1 MDISPSP
8 ASRGRLSP
16 KSRDSSARIME
27 HKKKRILV
35 VDDHEDNI
43 ELLRARLEARG
54 YEVEGASDGQAA
66 LDAVERTCPDL
77 ILLDVMMPRMDGMEV
92 VRRLKA
98 KSEANELPFIPVI
111 MQTAL
116 DSTENKVEGLD
127 AGADDYITKPINFAE
142 LEARVNSLLRI
153 KALQSDLAAREK
165 ELSELNDK
173 LRQISL
179 TDGLTQIENRRSLEE
194 RLDDMWQHSVRLHEP
209 IALVM
214 CDIDKFKTV
223 NDNFGHQAGDSV
235 LKEFAQLL
243 KTEAREIDRVGRYGG
258 EEFLLILPGTV
269 LDAAVT
275 FAERLRE
282 KVERHTFTY
291 TGGTLC
297 RTMSCGVAGSPHPR
311 VKDQEALLK
320 ASDDALYVA
329 KETGRNRVVRFDGA
343 EFNAHMQGKGND
355 TSDGE
360 EPVSKS
366 SATNTGGASAATP
379 GSPPRVKAS
388 SEGPRASA

>member
-1 MDISPSP
+1 
-8 ASRGRLSP
+8 
-16 KSRDSSARIME
+16 ME
-27 HKKKRILV
+27 RNEKYRILV

-54 YEVEGASDGQAA
+54 YEVYGANDGQAA
-66 LDAVERTCPDL
+66 LEQVEHVCPDL
-77 ILLDVMMPRMDGMEV
+77 ILLDVMMPKMDGMEV
-92 VRRLKA
+92 VRRLKTN
-98 KSEANELPFIPVI
+98 KNLPFIPVI

-165 ELSELNDK
+165 ELSDLNDK

-179 TDGLTQIENRRSLEE
+179 TDGLTQVENRRSLEE
-194 RLDDMWQHSVRLHEP
+194 RLNEMWLHSVRLHEP

-214 CDIDKFKTV
+214 CDIDWFKSV
-223 NDNFGHQAGDSV
+223 NDNHGHQAGDSV

-243 KTEAREIDRVGRYGG
+243 KAEAREIDRVGRYGG
-258 EEFLLILPGTV
+258 EEFLFILPGTV

-282 KVERHTFTY
+282 KVEHHTFTY
-291 TGGTLC
+291 AGGKLC

-329 KETGRNRVVRFDGA
+329 KETGRNRVIRFDGA
-343 EFNAHMQGKGND
+343 DFNAHMKEKGND
-355 TSDGE
+355 SSDAE
-360 EPVSKS
+360 KPVSRT
-366 SATNTGGASAATP
+366 AANRGGTATP

-388 SEGPRASA
+388 ADSPRTSA

>member
-1 MDISPSP
+1 
-8 ASRGRLSP
+8 
-16 KSRDSSARIME
+16 ME
-27 HKKKRILV
+27 HKKKRRILV

-66 LDAVERTCPDL
+66 LDAVERICPDL
-77 ILLDVMMPRMDGMEV
+77 ILLDVMMPKMDGMEV

-153 KALQSDLAAREK
+153 KTLQSALKAREK
-165 ELSELNDK
+165 ELSELNEQL
-173 LRQISL
+173 LRISL
-179 TDGLTQIENRRSLEE
+179 TDGLTQVENRRSLNE
-194 RLDDMWQHSVRLHEP
+194 RLHEMWLHSVRLHEP
-209 IALVM
+209 ISLVM
-214 CDIDKFKTV
+214 CDIDKFKSV
-223 NDNFGHQAGDSV
+223 NDKHGHQAGDSV

-243 KTEAREIDRVGRYGG
+243 KGEAREIDRVGRYGG

-282 KVERHTFTY
+282 KVAGHTFSY
-291 TGGTLC
+291 EGGTLC
-297 RTMSCGVAGSPHPR
+297 RTMSCGVASSPHPR
-311 VKDQEALLK
+311 VKDEDSLLR
-320 ASDDALYVA
+320 AADNALYVA
-329 KETGRNRVVRFDGA
+329 KETGRNRVVRFDSA
-343 EFNAHMQGKGND
+343 DYNAHTQDTEND
-355 TSDGE
+355 STDGE
-360 EPVSKS
+360 TPVKQ
-366 SATNTGGASAATP
+366 TGAGAATP
-379 GSPPRVKAS
+379 GSPPRSSASTEGYKAT
-388 SEGPRASA
+388 A

>member
-1 MDISPSP
+1 
-8 ASRGRLSP
+8 
-16 KSRDSSARIME
+16 ME
-27 HKKKRILV
+27 RKDRHRILV

-54 YEVEGASDGQAA
+54 YEVFGANDGQAA
-66 LDAVERTCPDL
+66 LDQVEKVRPDL
-77 ILLDVMMPRMDGMEV
+77 ILLDVMMPKMDGMEV
-92 VRRLKA
+92 VRRLKSN
-98 KSEANELPFIPVI
+98 KTLPFIPVI

-153 KALQSDLAAREK
+153 KRLQSDLAAREK

-194 RLDDMWQHSVRLHEP
+194 RLHDMWQHSVRLHEP

-214 CDIDKFKTV
+214 CDIDKFKSV
-223 NDNFGHQAGDSV
+223 NDNYGHQAGDSV

-243 KTEAREIDRVGRYGG
+243 KDEAREIDRVGRYGG

-275 FAERLRE
+275 FAERLRD

-291 TGGTLC
+291 AGGTLC
-297 RTMSCGVAGSPHPR
+297 RTMSCGVAASPHPR

-343 EFNAHMQGKGND
+343 EFNAHIKDHGNNS
-355 TSDGE
+355 SDGE
-360 EPVSKS
+360 DAVKQEAGS
-366 SATNTGGASAATP
+366 GGASADPTP

-388 SEGPRASA
+388 ASGPGASA

>member
-1 MDISPSP
+1 
-8 ASRGRLSP
+8 
-16 KSRDSSARIME
+16 ME
-27 HKKKRILV
+27 HKERYRILV

-54 YEVEGASDGQAA
+54 YEVFGANDGQAA
-66 LDAVERTCPDL
+66 LDQVEHVRPDL

-92 VRRLKA
+92 VRRLKSN
-98 KSEANELPFIPVI
+98 KNLPFIPVI

-153 KALQSDLAAREK
+153 KALQTDLAARER
-165 ELSELNDK
+165 ELSDLNDK

-179 TDGLTQIENRRSLEE
+179 TDGLTQVENRRSLEE
-194 RLDDMWQHSVRLHEP
+194 RLHDMWQHSVRLHEP

-214 CDIDKFKTV
+214 CDIDKFKSV
-223 NDNFGHQAGDSV
+223 NDNYGHQAGDSV

-243 KTEAREIDRVGRYGG
+243 KGEAREIDRVGRYGG

-282 KVERHTFTY
+282 KVEHHTFTY
-291 TGGTLC
+291 AGGTLC
-297 RTMSCGVAGSPHPR
+297 RTMSCGVAASPHPR

-320 ASDDALYVA
+320 ACDDALYVA
-329 KETGRNRVVRFDGA
+329 KETGRNRVVRFDSA
-343 EFNAHMQGKGND
+343 EFNAHTQDKGNNS
-355 TSDGE
+355 SDGGD
-360 EPVSKS
+360 PVKQATS
-366 SATNTGGASAATP
+366 SGGSGATLTP

-388 SEGPRASA
+388 AQSPGARA

>member
-8 ASRGRLSP
+8 ASRERLSL
-16 KSRDSSARIME
+16 KSNDSSARTME
-27 HKKKRILV
+27 RNRKHRILV

-54 YEVEGASDGQAA
+54 YEVEGATDGQAA
-66 LDAVERTCPDL
+66 LEMVDKVCPDL

-92 VRRLKA
+92 ARRLKA
-98 KSEANELPFIPVI
+98 RIANKEIPFIPII

-116 DSTENKVEGLD
+116 DSTEQKVEGLD
-127 AGADDYITKPINFAE
+127 AGAIDYVTKPINFAE
-142 LEARVNSLLRI
+142 LEARVSSQLHVKSLQD
-153 KALQSDLAAREK
+153 ALAASKK
-165 ELSELNDK
+165 ELSDLNDK
-173 LRQISL
+173 LREISL
-179 TDGLTQIENRRSLEE
+179 TDGLTQIENRRSLED
-194 RLDDMWQHSVRLHEP
+194 RLHDMWQHSVRLHEP

-214 CDIDKFKTV
+214 CDIDKFKSV
-223 NDNFGHQAGDSV
+223 NDHYGHQAGDSV

-243 KTEAREIDRVGRYGG
+243 KGEAREIDRVGRYGG

-282 KVERHTFTY
+282 KVEKHTFTY
-291 TGGTLC
+291 AGGTLC

-329 KETGRNRVVRFDGA
+329 KETGRNRVIRFDGA

-355 TSDGE
+355 KSDAE
-360 EPVSKS
+360 KPASKS
-366 SATNTGGASAATP
+366 AANTGTAAP

-388 SEGPRASA
+388 SEGPRAST

>member
-1 MDISPSP
+1 ME
-8 ASRGRLSP
+8 R
-16 KSRDSSARIME
+16 RD
-27 HKKKRILV
+27 KKKILV

-54 YEVEGASDGQAA
+54 YEVFGANDGQAA
-66 LDAVERTCPDL
+66 LDQVDKVCPDL
-77 ILLDVMMPRMDGMEV
+77 ILLDVMMPKMDGMEV

-98 KSEANELPFIPVI
+98 NDKLPFIPVI

-153 KALQSDLAAREK
+153 KALQADLAAREK
-165 ELSELNDK
+165 ELSELNDR

-194 RLDDMWQHSVRLHEP
+194 RLHDMWQHSVRLHEP

-214 CDIDKFKTV
+214 CDIDKFKSV
-223 NDNFGHQAGDSV
+223 NDNYGHQAGDSV

-243 KTEAREIDRVGRYGG
+243 KSEAREIDRVGRYGG

-282 KVERHTFTY
+282 KVEKHTFTY
-291 TGGTLC
+291 EGGTLC
-297 RTMSCGVAGSPHPR
+297 RTMSCGVAASPHPK

-320 ASDDALYVA
+320 AADDALYVA
-329 KETGRNRVVRFDGA
+329 KETGRNRVVRFDGN
-343 EFNAHMQGKGND
+343 EFNAHTQGKGNNS
-355 TSDGE
+355 SDGE
-360 EPVSKS
+360 KQVTENTSA
-366 SATNTGGASAATP
+366 SATATP
-379 GSPPRVKAS
+379 GSPPRAKS
-388 SEGPRASA
+388 SAESPRATA

>member
-1 MDISPSP
+1 
-8 ASRGRLSP
+8 
-16 KSRDSSARIME
+16 ME
-27 HKKKRILV
+27 RSKKYRILI

-54 YEVEGASDGQAA
+54 YIVDGANDGQQA
-66 LDAVERTCPDL
+66 LEQVEKVCPDL
-77 ILLDVMMPRMDGMEV
+77 ILLDVMMPKMDGMEV

-98 KSEANELPFIPVI
+98 KIAAKELPFIPVI

-153 KALQSDLAAREK
+153 KALQSSLSARER

-179 TDGLTQIENRRSLEE
+179 TDGLTQIENRRSLED
-194 RLDDMWQHSVRLHEP
+194 RLHDMWQHSVRLHEP

-214 CDIDKFKTV
+214 CDIDKFKSV
-223 NDNFGHQAGDSV
+223 NDHYGHQAGDSV

-243 KTEAREIDRVGRYGG
+243 KAEAREIDRVGRYGG

-282 KVERHTFTY
+282 KVEHHTFTY

-329 KETGRNRVVRFDGA
+329 KETGRNRVVRFDSA
-343 EFNAHMQGKGND
+343 DFNAHTQGKGND
-355 TSDGE
+355 SSDAEKPGNKAAAG
-360 EPVSKS
+360 S
-366 SATNTGGASAATP
+366 TGGAATP

-388 SEGPRASA
+388 AEGPRA

>member
-1 MDISPSP
+1 
-8 ASRGRLSP
+8 
-16 KSRDSSARIME
+16 ME
-27 HKKKRILV
+27 RSKKYRILI

-54 YEVEGASDGQAA
+54 YIVDGANDGQQA
-66 LDAVERTCPDL
+66 LDRVDKVHPDL
-77 ILLDVMMPRMDGMEV
+77 ILLDVMMPKMDGMEV

-98 KSEANELPFIPVI
+98 KIASNELPFIPVI

-153 KALQSDLAAREK
+153 KALQSSLSDREK

-179 TDGLTQIENRRSLEE
+179 TDGLTQIENRRSLED
-194 RLDDMWQHSVRLHEP
+194 RLHDMWQHSVRLHEP

-214 CDIDKFKTV
+214 CDIDKFKSV
-223 NDNFGHQAGDSV
+223 NDNYGHQAGDSV

-243 KTEAREIDRVGRYGG
+243 KSEAREIDRVGRYGG

-282 KVERHTFTY
+282 KVEKHTFTY
-291 TGGTLC
+291 AGGTLC

-329 KETGRNRVVRFDGA
+329 KETGRNRVIRFDGA
-343 EFNAHMQGKGND
+343 EFNAHTQAKGND
-355 TSDGE
+355 SSDGE
-360 EPVSKS
+360 KQGNK
-366 SATNTGGASAATP
+366 AAGNTAGAPSGSP
-379 GSPPRVKAS
+379 GSPPRVKS
-388 SEGPRASA
+388 SADSPRA